1 MKDEL
6 TFEDLISNLQESG
19 VETSV
24 KGGFK
29 FTEMLHEDS
38 QKLMKIGSTS
48 AHIEIP
54 AKVSNLFTDFIK
66 KSVEFADDVADITS
80 NVTTDIKP
88 LLLNELRRL
97 TLGDLY
103 VDDEGVEYTIREVT
117 DEDFKNVTKPTVIKF
132 HKFGIRLS
140 VPSLDKERILHNQL
154 ISDLQP
160 FRNKKQMKDS
170 DYGEIADL
178 YQNYEIMKYITE
190 IDCNGAVY
198 DFEASPKNKK
208 FKLISSL
215 PQKVIAEI
223 NDFIE
228 LVKLNEKKACTIIHK
243 ETKEETQID
252 MNTLFFV
259 RNSRKSNNG

>member
-6 TFEDLISNLQESG
+6 TFDDLISDLQENG
-19 VETSV
+19 VQTSE

-29 FTEMLHEDS
+29 FTEMLHEES

-66 KSVEFADDVADITS
+66 KCVEFSDEVVDVTS

-103 VDDEGVEYTIREVT
+103 VSDEGVEYTLREVT
-117 DEDFKNVTKPTVIKF
+117 EEDFKKTVDPIIVVF
-132 HKFGIRLS
+132 NKFGIRLS
-140 VPSLDKERILHNQL
+140 VPTLEKERTLHNQL
-154 ISDLQP
+154 ISDLQQY
-160 FRNKKQMKDS
+160 RNKKQLKDS

-190 IDCNGAVY
+190 IDCAGSTY

-215 PQKVIAEI
+215 PQKVIADI

-228 LVKLNEKKACTIIHK
+228 AVKENEKIASTVINN
-243 ETKEETQID
+243 ETKEEEQID

-259 RNSRKSNNG
+259 RNSRKK

>member
-6 TFEDLISNLQESG
+6 TFEDLLNDLHENG
-19 VETSV
+19 VQTSV

-29 FTEMLHEDS
+29 FTEMLHEES

-54 AKVSNLFTDFIK
+54 AKISNLYTDFIK
-66 KSVEFADDVADITS
+66 KSVEFENDVAD
-80 NVTTDIKP
+80 VTEHVTIDIKP
-88 LLLNELRRL
+88 LLLNELRRI

-103 VDDEGVEYTIREVT
+103 IDDDGVEYTLNEVS
-117 DEDFKNVTKPTVIKF
+117 DVDFKKTVEPIIINF
-132 HKFGIRLS
+132 NKFGIRLS
-140 VPSLDKERILHNQL
+140 VPTLEKERILHNQL
-154 ISDLQP
+154 ISDLQQY
-160 FRNKKQMKDS
+160 RNKKQLKDS

-190 IDCNGAVY
+190 IDCAGAIY
-198 DFEASPKNKK
+198 DFESSPKNKK

-215 PQKVIAEI
+215 PQKVIADI

-228 LVKLNEKKACTIIHK
+228 EVKENEKKATTVINND
-243 ETKEETQID
+243 TKEEQQID
-252 MNTLFFV
+252 LNSLFFV
-259 RNSRKSNNG
+259 RNARKK

>member
-6 TFEDLISNLQESG
+6 TFEDLLSDLQENG

-29 FTEMLHEDS
+29 FTEMLHEES
-38 QKLMKIGSTS
+38 QKLMKVGSTA

-54 AKVSNLFTDFIK
+54 AKIANLYTDFIK
-66 KSVEFADDVADITS
+66 NSVEFEDDVVDVIE

-88 LLLNELRRL
+88 LLLNELRRI
-97 TLGDLY
+97 TLGDTY
-103 VDDEGVEYTIREVT
+103 VDDDDVEYTLREVT
-117 DEDFKNVTKPTVIKF
+117 DIDFEKIVDPIVINF
-132 HKFGIRLS
+132 NKFGIRLS
-140 VPSLDKERILHNQL
+140 CPTLQKERTIHNQIL
-154 ISDLQP
+154 ADLQQY
-160 FRNKKQMKDS
+160 RNKKQLKDT

-190 IDCNGAVY
+190 ISCTGGVY
-198 DFEASPKNKK
+198 DFESSPKNKK

-215 PQKVIAEI
+215 PQKVIGEI
-223 NDFIE
+223 NDYIE
-228 LVKLNEKKACTIIHK
+228 RVKDNERIATTVINN

-252 MNTLFFV
+252 LNSLFFV
-259 RNSRKSNNG
+259 RNSRKK